1 MFDLLHVLLQISS
14 NVATEATSNERE
26 LRIAIERPGF
36 VIMNL
41 FFEVRLDLFYS
52 L

>member
-1 MFDLLHVLLQISS
+1 MFHLFHVHLQISS

-26 LRIAIERPGF
+26 LRIAIERPQF

-41 FFEVRLDLFYS
+41 SFEVHLDLLYS